1 MLPLRDDV
9 VKAVPGRLLFICLSS
24 FHPFAI
30 IMEWRL
36 SSAGIF
42 DKNAYK
48 TQIKASK
55 TYISEL

>member
-1 MLPLRDDV
+1 MLSLRDDV
-9 VKAVPGRLLFICLSS
+9 VKAVPGRLFICLSS